1 MLKFVNKKR
10 SEEAAR
16 FTILETKRAE
26 PPTQQRRSQRTAQEA
41 EKPTY
46 EEVEEVE
53 ESMRKRRKRRKLP
66 EVEEGP
72 LKRRKLTG
80 AELLAEPVVAGL
92 MTKLNTVVGVIA
104 TAL

>member
-53 ESMRKRRKRRKLP
+53 ESTRKRRKLP
-66 EVEEGP
+66 VIEEGP